1 MHNPNRFV
9 NHARCYM
16 SSLNQPL
23 SEVDPELHGLIRQE
37 YDRVMSTVQLI
48 ASENFPSR
56 AVLEASGSPLQHK
69 YAEGFPYL
77 RSKKSDYVREWEKD
91 GRYYEG
97 NMIMDQI
104 ERLAIERAQ
113 KLFGTEYACVQLFS
127 GAPANECV
135 YYAFME
141 HGDHAMAMDL
151 ANGGH
156 LSHGSPVNFSG
167 KRYNFMPYGVIEK
180 TGIIDYD
187 KLATDAKEHKPK
199 IIVAGATAYPR
210 IVDFPKF
217 REICDSVGA
226 LLLVDMSHFAG
237 LVAGKAHPTP
247 VGFADI
253 VTTTTHKT
261 LRGPRGA
268 IILADNERGKDI
280 DRAVFPGIQAG
291 PHLHQIA
298 AKAVCF
304 HLCMQPEFQK
314 YAADVIK
321 NAQLFGDEMMKQ
333 GFKLVS
339 DGTDTHLILVDLR
352 GRDYS
357 GNKAAKALIRAGI
370 CCNRNM
376 VPGDERPPMQTSGIR
391 LGSPFMTTLGFGDDD
406 FRQVAKWIKRV
417 LDDIKNE
424 EEIAKVKK
432 EVAELCATFPHP
444 EFRL

>member
-1 MHNPNRFV
+1 MNR
-9 NHARCYM
+9 
-16 SSLNQPL
+16 PL
-23 SEVDPELHGLIRQE
+23 KEVDLEIHGLIKQE
-37 YDRVMSTVQLI
+37 YDRVMGTVQLI
-48 ASENFPSR
+48 ASENFPAR
-56 AVLEASGSPLQHK
+56 AVIEATGAPLQHK
-69 YAEGFPYL
+69 YAEGFPYK
-77 RSKKSDYVREWEKD
+77 RRKKMDHVREWDRD

-97 NMIMDQI
+97 NQIMDQI

-135 YYAFME
+135 YYAFLE
-141 HGDHAMAMDL
+141 HGDPVMAMDL

-167 KRYNFMPYGVIEK
+167 KRYNFKHYGVNID
-180 TGIIDYD
+180 TGIIEYD
-187 KLATDAKEHKPK
+187 KLAKDAKEHKPK

-210 IVDFPKF
+210 IVDFARF

-247 VGFADI
+247 VGIADVI
-253 VTTTTHKT
+253 TTTTHKT

-268 IILADNERGKDI
+268 IILSDDEHGKSI

-291 PHLHQIA
+291 PHLNEIA

-304 HLCMQPEFQK
+304 QLCMQPEFQEYAHKVVENAK
-314 YAADVIK
+314 YLGE
-321 NAQLFGDEMMKQ
+321 QMQKQ

-339 DGTDTHLILVDLR
+339 DGTDTHLLLVDLR
-352 GRDYS
+352 ERSYS
-357 GNKAAKALIRAGI
+357 GNKAAKALIKAGI
-370 CCNRNM
+370 CTNRNM

-391 LGSPFMTTLGFGDDD
+391 LGSPFMTTLGFGNDE
-406 FRQVAKWIKRV
+406 FAKVAEWIRRV

-424 EEIAKVKK
+424 EEIGKVKN
-432 EVAELCATFPHP
+432 EIGELCATFPHP
-444 EFRL
+444 DFLL

>member
-1 MHNPNRFV
+1 MNERL
-9 NHARCYM
+9 RD
-16 SSLNQPL
+16 
-23 SEVDPELHGLIRQE
+23 VDPEIHSLIRQE
-37 YDRVMSTVQLI
+37 YDRVMTTVQLI

-56 AVLEASGSPLQHK
+56 AVMEATGAPLQHK

-77 RSKKSDYVREWEKD
+77 RQKKNNQVREWDKD

-97 NMIMDQI
+97 NQIMDQI

-135 YYAFME
+135 YHAFLQI
-141 HGDHAMAMDL
+141 GDPVMAMDL

-167 KRYNFMPYGVIEK
+167 QRYNFKHYGVIDS

-187 KLATDAKEHKPK
+187 MLAVQAKEHKPK
-199 IIVAGATAYPR
+199 MIVAGATAYPR
-210 IVDFPKF
+210 IVDFARF

-226 LLLVDMSHFAG
+226 MLLVDMSHFAG
-237 LVAGKAHPTP
+237 LVAGKVHPTP
-247 VGFADI
+247 TGIADVI
-253 VTTTTHKT
+253 TTTTHKT

-268 IILADNERGKDI
+268 IILADDERGKAI

-291 PHLHQIA
+291 PHLNEIA

-304 HLCMQPEFQK
+304 YLCMQPEFQD
-314 YAADVIK
+314 YAAKVVQ
-321 NAQLFGDEMMKQ
+321 NARILADEMMKQ

-352 GRDYS
+352 DRDYS
-357 GNKAAKALIRAGI
+357 GNKAAKALIQAGI

-376 VPGDERPPMQTSGIR
+376 VPGDQRPPMQTSGIR
-391 LGSPFMTTLGFGDDD
+391 LGSPFMTTLGFGEDE
-406 FRQVAKWIKRV
+406 FRTVARWIRRV
-417 LDDIKNE
+417 LADIKNE
-424 EEIAKVKK
+424 EEIAKVK
-432 EVAELCATFPHP
+432 AEINEMCAKYPHP
-444 EFRL
+444 EFLL

>member
-1 MHNPNRFV
+1 MNE
-9 NHARCYM
+9 
-16 SSLNQPL
+16 PL
-23 SEVDPELHGLIRQE
+23 REVDPEIYGLIRQE

-56 AVLEASGSPLQHK
+56 AVLEATGAPLQHK

-77 RSKKSDYVREWEKD
+77 RSKKSDYIREWDKD

-97 NMIMDQI
+97 NQIMDQI
-104 ERLAIERAQ
+104 ERVAIERAQ

-127 GAPANECV
+127 GAPANECA
-135 YYAFME
+135 YQAFLQI
-141 HGDHAMAMDL
+141 GDPAMAMDL

-167 KRYNFMPYGVIEK
+167 QRYNFKHYGVIES

-187 KLATDAKEHKPK
+187 GLAIVAKEHKPK

-210 IVDFPKF
+210 IVDFARFK
-217 REICDSVGA
+217 EICDSVGA

-247 VGFADI
+247 VGIADI
-253 VTTTTHKT
+253 ITTTTHKT

-268 IILADNERGKDI
+268 IILADDEKGKAI

-291 PHLHQIA
+291 PHLNEIA

-304 HLCMQPEFQK
+304 KLCMEPEFRE
-314 YAADVIK
+314 YALKVVE
-321 NAQLFGDEMMKQ
+321 NAKILADEMMKQ

-339 DGTDTHLILVDLR
+339 DGTDTHLLLVDLKDR
-352 GRDYS
+352 EYS
-357 GNKAAKALIRAGI
+357 GNKAAKALIHAGI

-376 VPGDERPPMQTSGIR
+376 VPGDQRPPMQTSGIR
-391 LGSPFMTTLGFGDDD
+391 LGSPFMTTLGFKEAE
-406 FRQVAKWIKRV
+406 FRQVAVWIRRI
-417 LDDIKNE
+417 LADIKNE
-424 EEIAKVKK
+424 DEIAKVKSEIA
-432 EVAELCATFPHP
+432 EVCSHFKHP
-444 EFRL
+444 DFLL

>member
-1 MHNPNRFV
+1 MMNK
-9 NHARCYM
+9 
-16 SSLNQPL
+16 PL
-23 SEVDPELHGLIRQE
+23 RDVDPEIYKLIKE
-37 YDRVMSTVQLI
+37 EFNRVMTTVQLI

-56 AVLEASGSPLQHK
+56 AVLEATGAPLQHK
-69 YAEGFPYL
+69 YAEGFPYK
-77 RSKKSDYVREWEKD
+77 RSKKTDNVREWDKD

-97 NMIMDQI
+97 NQVMDRI
-104 ERLAIERAQ
+104 ERVAIERAQ

-135 YYAFME
+135 YEAFLQF
-141 HGDHAMAMDL
+141 GDPVMAMDL

-167 KRYNFMPYGVIEK
+167 KRYNFKPYGVIES

-187 KLATDAKEHKPK
+187 KLAEDAKEHKPK
-199 IIVAGATAYPR
+199 MIVAGATAYPR
-210 IVDFPKF
+210 HVDFQKF

-237 LVAGKAHPTP
+237 LVAGKAHPSP
-247 VGFADI
+247 ISYADI
-253 VTTTTHKT
+253 TTTTTHKT

-268 IILADNERGKDI
+268 IILADDVKGQAI

-291 PHLHQIA
+291 PHLNEIA

-304 HLCMQPEFQK
+304 HLCMQPDFET
-314 YAADVIK
+314 YAQDVVDNARFLADE
-321 NAQLFGDEMMKQ
+321 LMKQ

-352 GRDYS
+352 ERDYS
-357 GNKAAKALIRAGI
+357 GNKAAKALIKAGI

-376 VPGDERPPMQTSGIR
+376 VPGDPRPPMQTSGIR
-391 LGSPFMTTLGFGDDD
+391 LGSPFMTTLGFGEDE
-406 FRQVAKWIKRV
+406 FRMVARWIQRV
-417 LDDIKNE
+417 LHDIENE
-424 EEIAKVKK
+424 GEIAMVKS
-432 EVAELCATFPHP
+432 EIADLCKKFPHP
-444 EFRL
+444 EFLL